1 MSTQLT
7 IDLRSDTVTKPS
19 PEMLDAMRNAPVG
32 DDVFGEDPTVNLLQ
46 NKMADIFGK
55 EAALFVSSGTM
66 GNQLCL
72 RTHTEPGDEVICDYY
87 SHIFNYESGAAG
99 NLSQVQLHPLHG
111 EHGILTVDQIRD
123 AVRGKPYWNP
133 WTKLIELENTGN
145 KAGGTIYPIE
155 RIKEISEFAKSRNLK
170 MHLDGARIW
179 NAHIATGVSL
189 HEYGKHFDSLSVC
202 FSKGLGAPVG
212 SVILGTKD
220 FILKAH
226 RFRKMWG
233 GGMRQIG
240 GLAAACL
247 FAYENNLSGLK
258 QDHDHAGKIAGLLNS
273 MKGFSVDLKTV
284 QSNIVMADVSATGK
298 TTEAV
303 TEIFKQN
310 QILISP
316 FSDKIIRFVTHLDFT
331 SAQMIE
337 FASRLEKIKTQI

>member
-1 MSTQLT
+1 MNSI

-19 PEMLDAMRNAPVG
+19 TEMLEAMKNAPVG
-32 DDVFGEDPTVNLLQ
+32 DDVFGEDPTVNFLQ
-46 NKMADIFGK
+46 NKMAEIFGK

-111 EHGILTVDQIRD
+111 ENGILTVDQIRD

-133 WTKLIELENTGN
+133 WTKLIEIENTGN

-155 RIKEISEFAKSRNLK
+155 RIKEISEFAKNQNLK

-189 HEYGKHFDSLSVC
+189 HEYGKYFDSLSVC

-212 SVILGTKD
+212 SVILGTSE
-220 FILKAH
+220 FIKKAH

-258 QDHDHAGKIAGLLNS
+258 KDHEHAYQIAGLLNS
-273 MKGFSVDLKTV
+273 VKGFSVDLKTV

-298 TTEAV
+298 TTETV

-316 FSDKIIRFVTHLDFT
+316 FSNKIIRFVTHLDFT
-331 SAQMIE
+331 PAQMVD
-337 FASRLEKIKTQI
+337 FSSRIEKIKTQI